1 MNNRGQSLVL
11 FVVILPVLLLLLV
24 LIVDVGKLIILK
36 LELNNISEIVLD
48 YGLDNLEDENLYSE
62 MTKLVKMN
70 KNDIDNVNI
79 DIIDNKIYLKLSH
92 NDEPLFKNIIN
103 VLEFKIETSYVGYIL
118 DDKKRIERL
127 GD

>member
-1 MNNRGQSLVL
+1 MNNKGQSLAL
-11 FVVILPVLLLLLV
+11 FVVLLPVLLLLLV
-24 LIVDVGKLIILK
+24 LIIDVGKLIILK

-48 YGLDNLEDENLYSE
+48 YGLEHLEDETLYSDL
-62 MTKLVKMN
+62 TKLVKMN

-79 DIIDNKIYLKLSH
+79 EFKEDKIYLKLSH
-92 NDEPLFKNIIN
+92 SNETLFKNVIN
-103 VLEFKIETSYVGYIL
+103 IVDFKIETSYVGYML